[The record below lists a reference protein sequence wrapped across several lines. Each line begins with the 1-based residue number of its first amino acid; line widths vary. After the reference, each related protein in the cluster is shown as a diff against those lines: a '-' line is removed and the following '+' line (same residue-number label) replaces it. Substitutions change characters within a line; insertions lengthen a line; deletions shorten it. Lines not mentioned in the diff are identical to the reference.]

1 MKKKNIKRALFVT
14 CIMGMIWGLCGCGAK
29 EDKVET
35 YDSSGIEKIQVT
47 TFAHPVKVSVAN
59 DDKITVSIS
68 GYENQLAV
76 IADDTM
82 KIELPEPK
90 AGINIKSP
98 QTLYITIP
106 STWENQI
113 EINSEASNIDVSNVS
128 AKQLMVNTQFGN
140 ISISNLSGSLTAKS
154 VLGKI
159 QTDLPIS
166 SEINIGDNQ
175 RGETLDTA
183 LGNADQKSNK
193 ITLYTNAG
201 KINIQ

>member
-1 MKKKNIKRALFVT
+1 MKNKNIKRTLLVT
-14 CIMGMIWGLCGCGAK
+14 CMIAMIGGLCGCGAK

-35 YDSSGIEKIQVT
+35 YDSSGVEKIQVI
-47 TFAHPVKVSVAN
+47 TFAHPVNVSVGN
-59 DDKITVSIS
+59 DDKITVSMS
-68 GYENQLAV
+68 GYENQLAF
-76 IADDTM
+76 IAEDTM
-82 KIELPEPK
+82 KIQIPEPK

-128 AKQLMVNTQFGN
+128 TKQLTATTQFGN
-140 ISISNLSGSLTAKS
+140 ISISNLSGSLSAKS

-166 SEINIGDNQ
+166 SEIKLGDNQ
-175 RGETLDTA
+175 RGESLDIA
-183 LGNADQKSNK
+183 LGNDDQKTNI